1 MILNKLNINQHLF
14 NPEGLSENTVLTFKE
29 LISTFPYASSFTIAY
44 LKSLKNA
51 GDIHFEDELLKHAFK
66 IGSRQVLYDLL
77 NQEPLEDSDKQ
88 TEEVTAIHQ
97 EEEISIGDEITLK
110 EELISSELENELI
123 TDELE
128 ILINSS
134 AANTTFINEFNQ
146 QEVLVTTNLEEEIP
160 TKQNDPQKNQV
171 EPRKIIIDK
180 QPKSFNHWLEL
191 GNVQNDKKNDTRL
204 PTMIA
209 IEKPKREFYSPSK
222 KAKES
227 IDENKMPVSETLAKI
242 FVLQGNYPKAIY
254 VYEQLILLYPEK
266 KSTFAVQINALLNKL
281 II

>member
-134 AANTTFINEFNQ
+134 AANTVFINEFNQ

-171 EPRKIIIDK
+171 ESRKIIIDE

>member
-88 TEEVTAIHQ
+88 AEEVTAMHQ
-97 EEEISIGDEITLK
+97 DEEISIGDEITHK
-110 EELISSELENELI
+110 EALISSELENELI

-146 QEVLVTTNLEEEIP
+146 QEVLVTKNLEEEIP

-171 EPRKIIIDK
+171 EPRKIIIDE
-180 QPKSFNHWLEL
+180 QPKSFNQWLEL

-204 PTMIA
+204 STMIA

-222 KAKES
+222 NAKES

-266 KSTFAVQINALLNKL
+266 KSTFAVQINALLNNL

>member
-134 AANTTFINEFNQ
+134 AANTVFINEFNQ
-146 QEVLVTTNLEEEIP
+146 QEILATTNVEEEIP

-171 EPRKIIIDK
+171 EPRKIIIDE
-180 QPKSFNHWLEL
+180 QPKSFNQWLRL

-204 PTMIA
+204 STMIA

-266 KSTFAVQINALLNKL
+266 KSTFAVQINALLNNL

>member
-88 TEEVTAIHQ
+88 AEEVTAMHQ
-97 EEEISIGDEITLK
+97 DEEISIGDEITHK
-110 EELISSELENELI
+110 ESLISSELENELI

-146 QEVLVTTNLEEEIP
+146 QEVLVTKNLEEEIP

-171 EPRKIIIDK
+171 EPRKIIIDE
-180 QPKSFNHWLEL
+180 QPKSFNQWLEL

-204 PTMIA
+204 STMIA

-266 KSTFAVQINALLNKL
+266 KSTFAVQINALLNNL

>member
-88 TEEVTAIHQ
+88 AEEVTAMHQ
-97 EEEISIGDEITLK
+97 DEEISIGDEITHK
-110 EELISSELENELI
+110 EAINSSELENELI

-146 QEVLVTTNLEEEIP
+146 QEVLVTKNLEEEIP

-171 EPRKIIIDK
+171 EPRKIIIDE
-180 QPKSFNHWLEL
+180 QPKSFNQWLEL

-204 PTMIA
+204 STMIA

-266 KSTFAVQINALLNKL
+266 KSTFAVQINALLNNL

>member
-1 MILNKLNINQHLF
+1 VILNKLNINQHLF

-88 TEEVTAIHQ
+88 AEEVTAIHQ

-134 AANTTFINEFNQ
+134 AANTVFINEFNQ
-146 QEVLVTTNLEEEIP
+146 QEILATTNVEEEIP

-204 PTMIA
+204 STMIA

>member
-88 TEEVTAIHQ
+88 AEEVTAMHQ
-97 EEEISIGDEITLK
+97 DEEISIGDEITHK
-110 EELISSELENELI
+110 ESLISSELENELI

-146 QEVLVTTNLEEEIP
+146 QEVLVTKNLEEEIP

-171 EPRKIIIDK
+171 EPRKIIINE
-180 QPKSFNHWLEL
+180 QPKSFNQWLEL
-191 GNVQNDKKNDTRL
+191 GNVQNDKKNDSRL
-204 PTMIA
+204 STMIA

-266 KSTFAVQINALLNKL
+266 KSTFAVQINALLNNL

>member
-14 NPEGLSENTVLTFKE
+14 TPEGLSENTVLTFKE
-29 LISTFPYASSFTIAY
+29 LISTFPYASTFTIAY

-88 TEEVTAIHQ
+88 VEELAAIHQ
-97 EEEISIGDEITLK
+97 DEEISIGDEITHK
-110 EELISSELENELI
+110 EAINSSELENELI

-134 AANTTFINEFNQ
+134 AANTVFINEFNQ
-146 QEVLVTTNLEEEIP
+146 QEVLATTNLEEEIP
-160 TKQNDPQKNQV
+160 TKQNDPQKIQV
-171 EPRKIIIDK
+171 EPRKIIIVE
-180 QPKSFNHWLEL
+180 QPKSFNQWLEL
-191 GNVQNDKKNDTRL
+191 GNLPNDKKSDTRL
-204 PTMIA
+204 STMIA

-254 VYEQLILLYPEK
+254 VYEQLIVLYPEK